1 MGFNVMVCDK
11 EMGHNTQ
18 KIPGAN
24 QPMKHYLVL
33 TVMADDRPGIVER
46 IADAV
51 AAAGGNWL
59 ESNMSRLG
67 GKFAGILLVD
77 IAEEKQGGLIDSLNG
92 LQSMGIRVTA
102 EPCSSV
108 PESTGEPLLLTVV
121 GNDRPGI
128 VGEISA
134 ILARLQV
141 NVEELDT
148 CCEDAPMSS
157 EILFRAT
164 AILQLPANLSRDSLQ
179 SALEQVSD
187 DLMVELE
194 KPAL

>member
-1 MGFNVMVCDK
+1 
-11 EMGHNTQ
+11 
-18 KIPGAN
+18 
-24 QPMKHYLVL
+24 MKHYLVL
-33 TVMADDRPGIVER
+33 TIIADDRPGIVER
-46 IADAV
+46 IADTV

-59 ESNMSRLG
+59 ESNMSRLA

-77 IAEEKQGGLIDSLNG
+77 IAEEKQSSL
-92 LQSMGIRVTA
+92 LASLEQLRSLGIRVSG
-102 EPCSSV
+102 EPCS
-108 PESTGEPLLLTVV
+108 TTQAAAGEQLVLTVV

-134 ILARLQV
+134 ILASLHV
-141 NVEELDT
+141 NMEELDT

-164 AILQLPANLSRDSLQ
+164 ATLQLPADLDRDRLQ
-179 SALEQVSD
+179 AALEGVSD

-194 KPAL
+194 HPTT

>member
-1 MGFNVMVCDK
+1 
-11 EMGHNTQ
+11 
-18 KIPGAN
+18 
-24 QPMKHYLVL
+24 MKHFLVL
-33 TVMADDRPGIVER
+33 TIIADDRPGIVER
-46 IADAV
+46 LADTV

-59 ESNMSRLG
+59 ESNMSRLA

-77 IAEEKQGGLIDSLNG
+77 IAEDRQSDLMKSLEK
-92 LQSMGIRVTA
+92 LQSLGIRVTGEA
-102 EPCSSV
+102 CANV
-108 PESTGEPLLLTVV
+108 PATSGEPLLLTVV

-157 EILFRAT
+157 ETLFRAT
-164 AILQLPANLSRDSLQ
+164 AILQLPRELSRDQLQ
-179 SALEQVSD
+179 GALEEVSD

-194 KPAL
+194 QPAG